1 VGVLRVKIYEVGVK
15 IYADIDYA
23 DQTRETIQW
32 NFTEDRKR
40 VLELTDGYTLFAD
53 TRVMIR

>member
-1 VGVLRVKIYEVGVK
+1 MGVLRVKIYEVGIK

-23 DQTRETIQW
+23 DTTRETIQW

-40 VLELTDGYTLFAD
+40 VLENTDGYTLFID
-53 TRVMIR
+53 TRVNK